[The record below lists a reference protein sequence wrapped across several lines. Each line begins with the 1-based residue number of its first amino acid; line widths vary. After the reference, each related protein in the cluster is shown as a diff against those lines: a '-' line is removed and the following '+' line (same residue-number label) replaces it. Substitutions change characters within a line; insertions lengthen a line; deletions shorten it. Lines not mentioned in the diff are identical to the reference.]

1 MEREERG
8 LDPKKREKESLGEI
22 FSTFDDDGKNRHS
35 FRHEM
40 WS

>member
-22 FSTFDDDGKNRHS
+22 FSTFDDDGKKSS
-35 FRHEM
+35 FIPT
-40 WS
+40 